1 MNEVLFRAWSVR
13 TYNIMKRYGGGLA
26 KNAAEAEAF
35 GLRVLQGQ
43 VRNAGVKTATEAL
56 RAAGYGVYQI
66 AAAILNSRL
75 PSGAKINGVG
85 YVRAFCNRLDND
97 IIWRC
102 GL

>member
-1 MNEVLFRAWSVR
+1 MSKVLYRAWSVR
-13 TYNIMKRYGGGLA
+13 TYNIMLRYGGGLA

-75 PSGAKINGVG
+75 SNTAKVHGISGA
-85 YVRAFCNRLDND
+85 RAFCNKLDND